1 KLHTLQSDST
11 KVNTLFELCAHVT
24 SINSEEKVIII
35 GFENFEEIWKFCTY
49 YRVGFVGHC
58 LEHLLLDDQLWLESF
73 EEDIAID
80 VSIPE
85 ETLNRVYTGLLMQ
98 EGMKR
103 YLVST
108 ATVKECNKNIPS
120 SRSGD
125 LAQFEPPFLDSGW
138 TVHKSWY
145 FLLILFLICLR
156 TVWFFFLT
164 YHAFLL
170 ALPAH
175 GTCLATVEYD
185 AEGPFELSLAQG
197 NLIVIVG
204 HMISGFDWFIGRKE
218 MTGEVGLVK
227 TSHVKPTTDS
237 CFLNVFSFAGT
248 TSHKADTQRI
258 EGLREKMQTILK
270 QPKSCLS
277 DITSA
282 DISLKDS
289 VMLTEPET
297 IPPCFTVHPIL
308 EENNSNS
315 KILAPLLS
323 FLDGADCKV
332 EFGLLYQLNPE
343 VLTSSIFCG
352 HSCED
357 ELISFLSV
365 GREMARRKKILWS
378 QTRLCFLLGKICAG
392 RSKFSQA
399 RVYFE
404 ETLRVPQ
411 ECFRD
416 FKLLASTYYN
426 LATVYLLQKNMESFS
441 ALMERLVALIMGIPT
456 CLECLKDTLVLQYF
470 LKKAVFYNN
479 KTAEARACCL
489 LAKHHWTCA
498 EKVVPYLERLLV
510 LGAESELPWNVSL
523 SQGYLTLAH
532 FYQELGLLHLSTS
545 SARKAS
551 QQPTTALSD
560 CLDSMILV
568 LENVDKLH
576 GTIQQAFIPS
586 QALPFLYKALSFAL
600 TEQEGGSN
608 NHVLSHQLAFC
619 LSKQFYKHRMFDRA
633 IDHMNVLCRDG
644 LPLYQIPVSETESNN
659 VLLWMAW
666 LHIDN
671 NQPSLALDILDL
683 VLSSIPE
690 HCTTPQEG
698 VILNL
703 QGVALCNLGYLR
715 KAAESYQAAVDI
727 CQEYEDLAN
736 WAVAQGNLGLLS
748 LKAGAKKL
756 AERHLTEAVQLFS
769 ELEGE
774 GHEANFIGVLLEL
787 GRHFVKQREIHH
799 GKGCYEWAL
808 LLAVKANLFDCQLSA
823 TRILCHLYKYD
834 CPDQTRCIIYN
845 EYQIH
850 LLRHLK
856 DQIQESEVLE
866 ILSEIYLNLGTERAY
881 RAALDCTKS
890 SLGIFIDL
898 GLKKK
903 EAYGW
908 LHAGKIYHLLGH
920 NELVD
925 LYVQVAQEV
934 ALKIGDTSFILKFL
948 ETAGDIFLNSCRDRD
963 KAITFYRERALPMA
977 IKQSSSVHTTL
988 RLCNKLTVVMFSLN
1002 LYKEALEFAQMA
1014 LDLSISQGEHLN
1026 QRVAYHRLASLYH
1039 RLEQYEL
1046 AEHYYLKTLTHCP
1059 TPMQFDEET
1068 LYYVRVYQVL
1078 GDMIFYDM
1086 KDPFDAAGYYHLALA
1101 AAMDLGNKHA
1111 QLQLCTRLATIYHN
1125 FLNDRDLSLFFYQKA
1140 RAFAAEL
1147 HVRRTDISLFK
1158 QYSST
1163 SVCTIKEEQK

>member
-1 KLHTLQSDST
+1 
-11 KVNTLFELCAHVT
+11 
-24 SINSEEKVIII
+24 
-35 GFENFEEIWKFCTY
+35 
-49 YRVGFVGHC
+49 
-58 LEHLLLDDQLWLESF
+58 
-73 EEDIAID
+73 
-80 VSIPE
+80 
-85 ETLNRVYTGLLMQ
+85 M
-98 EGMKR
+98 
-103 YLVST
+103 
-108 ATVKECNKNIPS
+108 
-120 SRSGD
+120 
-125 LAQFEPPFLDSGW
+125 
-138 TVHKSWY
+138 Y
-145 FLLILFLICLR
+145 FL
-156 TVWFFFLT
+156 
-164 YHAFLL
+164 
-170 ALPAH
+170 
-175 GTCLATVEYD
+175 
-185 AEGPFELSLAQG
+185 
-197 NLIVIVG
+197 
-204 HMISGFDWFIGRKE
+204 
-218 MTGEVGLVK
+218 
-227 TSHVKPTTDS
+227 
-237 CFLNVFSFAGT
+237 FAGT

-426 LATVYLLQKNMESFS
+426 LATIYLLQKNMESFS

-510 LGAESELPWNVSL
+510 LCAESELPWNFSL

-576 GTIQQAFIPS
+576 GTIQQASIPS

-698 VILNL
+698 
-703 QGVALCNLGYLR
+703 QYRC
-715 KAAESYQAAVDI
+715 S
-727 CQEYEDLAN
+727 N
-736 WAVAQGNLGLLS
+736 WFVRC
-748 LKAGAKKL
+748 KL
-756 AERHLTEAVQLFS
+756 
-769 ELEGE
+769 
-774 GHEANFIGVLLEL
+774 
-787 GRHFVKQREIHH
+787 
-799 GKGCYEWAL
+799 
-808 LLAVKANLFDCQLSA
+808 
-823 TRILCHLYKYD
+823 
-834 CPDQTRCIIYN
+834 
-845 EYQIH
+845 
-850 LLRHLK
+850 
-856 DQIQESEVLE
+856 
-866 ILSEIYLNLGTERAY
+866 
-881 RAALDCTKS
+881 
-890 SLGIFIDL
+890 
-898 GLKKK
+898 
-903 EAYGW
+903 
-908 LHAGKIYHLLGH
+908 
-920 NELVD
+920 
-925 LYVQVAQEV
+925 
-934 ALKIGDTSFILKFL
+934 
-948 ETAGDIFLNSCRDRD
+948 
-963 KAITFYRERALPMA
+963 
-977 IKQSSSVHTTL
+977 
-988 RLCNKLTVVMFSLN
+988 
-1002 LYKEALEFAQMA
+1002 
-1014 LDLSISQGEHLN
+1014 
-1026 QRVAYHRLASLYH
+1026 
-1039 RLEQYEL
+1039 
-1046 AEHYYLKTLTHCP
+1046 
-1059 TPMQFDEET
+1059 
-1068 LYYVRVYQVL
+1068 
-1078 GDMIFYDM
+1078 
-1086 KDPFDAAGYYHLALA
+1086 
-1101 AAMDLGNKHA
+1101 
-1111 QLQLCTRLATIYHN
+1111 
-1125 FLNDRDLSLFFYQKA
+1125 
-1140 RAFAAEL
+1140 
-1147 HVRRTDISLFK
+1147 
-1158 QYSST
+1158 
-1163 SVCTIKEEQK
+1163 